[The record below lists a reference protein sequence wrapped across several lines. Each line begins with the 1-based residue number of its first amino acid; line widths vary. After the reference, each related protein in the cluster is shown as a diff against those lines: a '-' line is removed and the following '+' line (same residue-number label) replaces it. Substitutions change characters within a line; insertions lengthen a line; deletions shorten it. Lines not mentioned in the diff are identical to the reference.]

1 MIMLS
6 SSGVDA
12 RSSLIIRYLRLSQR
26 IYQE

>member
-1 MIMLS
+1 MLS

-12 RSSLIIRYLRLSQR
+12 RSSLIIRYLRLLQR